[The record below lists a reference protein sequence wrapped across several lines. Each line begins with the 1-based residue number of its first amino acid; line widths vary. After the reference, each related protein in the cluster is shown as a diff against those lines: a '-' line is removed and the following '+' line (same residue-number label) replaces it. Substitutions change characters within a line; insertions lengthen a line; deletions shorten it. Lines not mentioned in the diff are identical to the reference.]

1 MIKWKKGIA
10 KSFKKRYNKRV
21 QQIKNYPLAV
31 YNGDD
36 IMAEN
41 RNKKKTSGKKK
52 VKRKFRFNFGVLVM
66 IFVLSYFGCFLL
78 FMTAANLNDDFF
90 KDEFTNTVI
99 TPDDDENADEETTD
113 ASAPE
118 EETQPTEPVKIT
130 NPVPQS
136 QAKDA
141 SYLEGC
147 MIITDSTLINI
158 GDYSKFGD
166 VIGNTNLNAKG
177 CNSVKVESSYGIIS
191 VYDTIKIKKPD
202 TVYIMLGTDMGE
214 STLDEMI
221 SSYTSLVA
229 NLHSSLPTM
238 KIYIMQYPPTI
249 YDDGEFTNDRINEYN
264 GRLLELAN
272 KAGIYCI
279 DTNTALKGE
288 NGALDERFWSY
299 EEHGFSSEGY
309 EETVKY
315 ILSHT
320 GS

>member
-1 MIKWKKGIA
+1 
-10 KSFKKRYNKRV
+10 
-21 QQIKNYPLAV
+21 
-31 YNGDD
+31 
-36 IMAEN
+36 MAEN
-41 RNKKKTSGKKK
+41 KNKKPSGKKK
-52 VKRKFRFNFGVLVM
+52 IKQKVKFNFGVLVM

-90 KDEFTNTVI
+90 KDEFTNSMTVI
-99 TPDDDENADEETTD
+99 EEETPTE
-113 ASAPE
+113 AVTQETVQE
-118 EETQPTEPVKIT
+118 EETQPAETVKIT

-147 MIITDSTLINI
+147 MIVTDSTLLNI
-158 GDYSKFGD
+158 GDYGRFGD
-166 VIGNTNLNAKG
+166 IIGNEKLNAKG

-202 TVYIMLGTDMGE
+202 TVYIMLGSDMGE
-214 STLDEMI
+214 SSLEEMTG
-221 SSYTSLVA
+221 SYTSLIA

-249 YDDGEFTNDRINEYN
+249 YDDGEFTNEKINSFN
-264 GRLLELAN
+264 SNLLELAN
-272 KAGIYCI
+272 KAGVYCI

-299 EEHGFSSEGY
+299 EEHSLSSEGY
-309 EETVKY
+309 SEIVKY

-320 GS
+320 A